1 MREKTDDIWLKAAV
15 AGSLWASVEIV
26 VGSFFHNLRI
36 PFAGTMLAVMGLS
49 LMIAFQYKWKDK
61 GLIWRAGMICAIMKS
76 LSPSAIILGPMV
88 GILTEAFLLDFFIRL
103 LGRNPMGFIVGSV
116 TAVLSALVH
125 KIFTIIL
132 LYGFNIVKILE
143 NMYQF
148 AQKQLKVTGPEPFT
162 LIIFLVI
169 LYLFFGLLAAFIGM
183 LAGKNLRIQNKNVKI
198 DLSGSEN
205 QELMDM
211 GKDNY
216 SLGLLFFHS
225 VALIVSLYLINKVN
239 LFVSFMIILPY
250 ISFIFYKYKKALKR
264 LAKPLFWLQLVFILF
279 FAVVFWSEVSV
290 GGLPEPEGLIVGL
303 KMIFR
308 AVIVVM
314 VFSAISVEL
323 RNPVVK
329 TVMYKK
335 GFSHFYSSLSLA
347 FSVLPGVMSRISK
360 PLNMILHPV
369 NSLSDTILYS
379 EQLYQDFKFRIEEK
393 QAVFIIA
400 GDQREGKT
408 TFLRKTIKLLKE
420 SGQKVEGIMAEG
432 IDVDGQRNGFHLIDV
447 KDEKKKIVLC
457 NIEGKENWEKT
468 GRYYFNP
475 DGLRFG
481 RDVLSNISTDSIIV
495 IDEIGPLEINGG
507 GWSDSIQKILLNY
520 DNPMIWVVRR
530 KLTEQII
537 HKFDLKNVSIM
548 DIKFYQP
555 EELVEYV
562 HTVRLS
568 KV

>member
-1 MREKTDDIWLKAAV
+1 MIEKTNDIWLKAAT

-61 GLIWRAGMICAIMKS
+61 GLVWRAGMICAIMKS

-88 GILTEAFLLDFFIRL
+88 GILTEAFLLDFFIRMV
-103 LGRNPMGFIVGSV
+103 GRNPMGFILGSI
-116 TAVLSALVH
+116 TAVMSALVH

-148 AQKQLKVTGPEPFT
+148 AQKQLKITGPEPLM
-162 LIIFLVI
+162 LIIFLAGF
-169 LYLFFGLLAAFIGM
+169 YLFFGLLAAVIGM
-183 LAGKNLRIQNKNVKI
+183 LAGKNLGKQNEIVKI
-198 DLSGSEN
+198 DFSRSEN
-205 QELMDM
+205 RDFMDM
-211 GKDNY
+211 GKYNY
-216 SLGLLFFHS
+216 SLGLLFFH
-225 VALIVSLYLINKVN
+225 VLALIVSLYLINKVK
-239 LFVSFMIILPY
+239 LIVSFVIILPY
-250 ISFIFYKYKKALKR
+250 IIFIFYKYKKALRR
-264 LAKPLFWLQLVFILF
+264 LAKPLFWLQLVFILI
-279 FAVVFWSEVSV
+279 FAVVFWSEVSLSA
-290 GGLPEPEGLIVGL
+290 LPESEGLVVGL

-314 VFSAISVEL
+314 AFSAISVEL

-360 PLNMILHPV
+360 PIKMILHPV

-379 EQLYQDFKFRIEEK
+379 EQLYQNFKSRIEKK

-408 TFLRKTIKLLKE
+408 TFLRETIKILKK
-420 SGQKVEGIMAEG
+420 SGNQVEGVMAEG
-432 IDVDGQRNGFHLIDV
+432 VDVDGKRTGFNLIDV
-447 KDEKKKIVLC
+447 RDEKKKIVLC

-475 DGLRFG
+475 AGLRFG
-481 RDVLSNISTDSIIV
+481 RDALSIISPDSIIV
-495 IDEIGPLEINGG
+495 IDEIGPLEISGG
-507 GWSDSIQKILLNY
+507 GWSDSIQKILSNY

-562 HTVRLS
+562 HAARL
-568 KV
+568 